1 MNTIPLILP
10 NENSKSPFVVTH
22 NVNLDSIKVLD
33 MVKVRL
39 TDKDGNGER
48 IWIHI
53 LDMKTDEKNNDTVL
67 SGRIM
72 HDLIVFDF
80 IPKNMVIE
88 VYMSKVVDHLPFN
101 MLDRLNEL
109 H

>member
-10 NENSKSPFVVTH
+10 NENSKSPFVVTD

-48 IWIHI
+48 TWIHI

-80 IPKNMVIE
+80 IPKNTVIE